1 MLGPQ
6 PPRSAEES
14 SHAHP
19 DAARSVAAATTE
31 MMWAVALA
39 TTRAS
44 FASTAHGLALWSRML
59 RTPVG
64 PWSLVAG
71 SLVTGSR
78 IAGSFAG
85 DEAIALAASAVS
97 GSPTAASSPSAAE
110 MAQAAAPAD
119 APAEEAA
126 AFASY
131 RSSGGHASAQVIQPD
146 RLAERLQRADGI
158 HRLRIRGGV
167 RLRWLRRIGWGMRH
181 A

>member
-1 MLGPQ
+1 
-6 PPRSAEES
+6 
-14 SHAHP
+14 
-19 DAARSVAAATTE
+19 

-59 RTPVG
+59 RAPIG
-64 PWSLVAG
+64 PWA
-71 SLVTGSR
+71 LVTGSL

-85 DEAIALAASAVS
+85 DQAIALAASAVS
-97 GSPTAASSPSAAE
+97 GNPTAASSPSAAE

-131 RSSGGHASAQVIQPD
+131 RSSGGHASAQVIT
-146 RLAERLQRADGI
+146 
-158 HRLRIRGGV
+158 H
-167 RLRWLRRIGWGMRH
+167 H
-181 A
+181 

>member
-6 PPRSAEES
+6 LPRSAEES

-19 DAARSVAAATTE
+19 DAARSVAAATTQ

-59 RTPVG
+59 QAPIG
-64 PWSLVAG
+64 PWSQVTSPLVTSPLIAGPVAG
-71 SLVTGSR
+71 NP
-78 IAGSFAG
+78 
-85 DEAIALAASAVS
+85 AIALAASAIAASASS
-97 GSPTAASSPSAAE
+97 GSATAAPGPSAAE
-110 MAQAAAPAD
+110 TAQAAASAG

-131 RSSGGHASAQVIQPD
+131 RSSGGHASAQVIT
-146 RLAERLQRADGI
+146 
-158 HRLRIRGGV
+158 H
-167 RLRWLRRIGWGMRH
+167 H
-181 A
+181 

>member
-14 SHAHP
+14 SYAHP

-59 RTPVG
+59 HAPIG
-64 PWSLVAG
+64 PWSLVTS
-71 SLVTGSR
+71 SLVTSPL
-78 IAGSFAG
+78 IAGPFAG
-85 DEAIALAASAVS
+85 NPAIALAASAIAASASS
-97 GSPTAASSPSAAE
+97 GSPAAASGPSTE
-110 MAQAAAPAD
+110 TTQAAAPAD

-131 RSSGGHASAQVIQPD
+131 RSSGGHASAQVIT
-146 RLAERLQRADGI
+146 
-158 HRLRIRGGV
+158 H
-167 RLRWLRRIGWGMRH
+167 H
-181 A
+181 

>member
-31 MMWAVALA
+31 MMWAVVLA
-39 TTRAS
+39 TTRVS

-59 RTPVG
+59 HAPVG
-64 PWSLVAG
+64 PWSLVTG
-71 SLVTGSR
+71 PLVTSPL
-78 IAGSFAG
+78 IAGPFAG
-85 DEAIALAASAVS
+85 NPAIALAASAIAASASS
-97 GSPTAASSPSAAE
+97 GSPAAASGPSTE
-110 MAQAAAPAD
+110 TTQAAAPAD

-131 RSSGGHASAQVIQPD
+131 RSSGGHASAQVIT
-146 RLAERLQRADGI
+146 
-158 HRLRIRGGV
+158 H
-167 RLRWLRRIGWGMRH
+167 H
-181 A
+181 

>member
-6 PPRSAEES
+6 LLRSADES
-14 SHAHP
+14 SHTHP
-19 DAARSVAAATTE
+19 GAGRSVAAATTQ

-59 RTPVG
+59 HAPIG

-71 SLVTGSR
+71 PL
-78 IAGSFAG
+78 IAGPFAG
-85 DEAIALAASAVS
+85 NPAIALAASAI
-97 GSPTAASSPSAAE
+97 AASASPASGPSAGE
-110 MAQAAAPAD
+110 TAQAAAPAE

-131 RSSGGHASAQVIQPD
+131 RSSGGHASAQVIT
-146 RLAERLQRADGI
+146 
-158 HRLRIRGGV
+158 H
-167 RLRWLRRIGWGMRH
+167 H
-181 A
+181 

>member
-14 SHAHP
+14 SHAHA
-19 DAARSVAAATTE
+19 DATRSVAAAATQ

-59 RTPVG
+59 HAPIG
-64 PWSLVAG
+64 PWSLV
-71 SLVTGSR
+71 TGPL
-78 IAGSFAG
+78 IAGPFAG
-85 DEAIALAASAVS
+85 NPAISVAASAIAAS
-97 GSPTAASSPSAAE
+97 ASSTAASGPSAAGT
-110 MAQAAAPAD
+110 AQAAAPAN

-131 RSSGGHASAQVIQPD
+131 RSSGGHASAQVIT
-146 RLAERLQRADGI
+146 
-158 HRLRIRGGV
+158 H
-167 RLRWLRRIGWGMRH
+167 H
-181 A
+181 

>member
-31 MMWAVALA
+31 MMWAVVLA
-39 TTRAS
+39 TTRVS

-59 RTPVG
+59 HAPVG
-64 PWSLVAG
+64 PWSLVTG
-71 SLVTGSR
+71 PLVTSPL
-78 IAGSFAG
+78 IAGPFAG
-85 DEAIALAASAVS
+85 NPAIALAASASS
-97 GSPTAASSPSAAE
+97 GSPAAASGPSTE
-110 MAQAAAPAD
+110 TTQAAAPAD

-131 RSSGGHASAQVIQPD
+131 RSSGGHASAQVIT
-146 RLAERLQRADGI
+146 
-158 HRLRIRGGV
+158 H
-167 RLRWLRRIGWGMRH
+167 H
-181 A
+181 

>member
-14 SHAHP
+14 SYAHP

-59 RTPVG
+59 HAPIG
-64 PWSLVAG
+64 PWSLVTS
-71 SLVTGSR
+71 SLVTSPL
-78 IAGSFAG
+78 IAGPFAG
-85 DEAIALAASAVS
+85 NPAIALAASAIAASAIAASAGS
-97 GSPTAASSPSAAE
+97 GSPAAASGPSTE
-110 MAQAAAPAD
+110 TTQAAAPAD

-131 RSSGGHASAQVIQPD
+131 RSSGGHASAQVIT
-146 RLAERLQRADGI
+146 
-158 HRLRIRGGV
+158 H
-167 RLRWLRRIGWGMRH
+167 H
-181 A
+181 

>member
-1 MLGPQ
+1 MLGLQ
-6 PPRSAEES
+6 PPCSAEES
-14 SHAHP
+14 SCAHP

-44 FASTAHGLALWSRML
+44 FASTVHGLALWSRML
-59 RTPVG
+59 RAPIG
-64 PWSLVAG
+64 PW

-85 DEAIALAASAVS
+85 DHAIALAASAVS

-131 RSSGGHASAQVIQPD
+131 RSSGGHASAQVIT
-146 RLAERLQRADGI
+146 
-158 HRLRIRGGV
+158 H
-167 RLRWLRRIGWGMRH
+167 H
-181 A
+181 

>member
-31 MMWAVALA
+31 MMWAVVLA
-39 TTRAS
+39 TTRVS

-59 RTPVG
+59 HAPVG
-64 PWSLVAG
+64 PWSLVTG
-71 SLVTGSR
+71 PLVTSPL
-78 IAGSFAG
+78 IAGPFAG
-85 DEAIALAASAVS
+85 NPAIALAASAS
-97 GSPTAASSPSAAE
+97 SDSPTAASGPWAAE
-110 MAQAAAPAD
+110 TAQAGAPAD

-131 RSSGGHASAQVIQPD
+131 RSSGGHASAQVIT
-146 RLAERLQRADGI
+146 
-158 HRLRIRGGV
+158 H
-167 RLRWLRRIGWGMRH
+167 H
-181 A
+181 